1 MHTRTHVSNPQVAG
15 EEEVLLPP
23 GVRLKITDVL
33 RRDEGLTIIVCEDDD
48 DASVQPPSIRA
59 IIGIQRMNAQM
70 NGRV

>member
-1 MHTRTHVSNPQVAG
+1 MAG

-48 DASVQPPSIRA
+48 GTSVQPPSIRV

-70 NGRV
+70 NERM